1 MTIIFILLIFI
12 TLYKCRFIKD
22 GINEDYVSI
31 ETTKRINGIFVI
43 LVFLSHSIQYINYSS
58 SWIDSYGKFVI
69 SNIGQLMV
77 TTFLFF
83 SGYGIYESIKAK
95 KEKYINTIPKKRIL
109 STLIK
114 FDIAVLIFGVVS
126 YILNI
131 KYDIKTI
138 LLSFI
143 GWESLGNSNWYI
155 FAILVL
161 YLITYLIF
169 KLVKSKDIIRIGLIT
184 LFTILYMLIISIFKD
199 ACWYDTVLCYP
210 LGMWFSLY
218 KEKIEEKFKNKPKY
232 YYISLIISLIVL
244 GTSLVFRKNIYIY
257 STIYVASF
265 VSCVV
270 LLSMKVKLNSNFL
283 KFMGTNVF
291 YIYIYQR
298 IPMMILDK
306 YDIYFGNRYLFLIIS
321 FAATIVLT
329 LLMNSIKIKNK
340 KVSKGEMKQ

>member
-12 TLYKCRFIKD
+12 TLYKSKFIKN

-43 LVFLSHSIQYINYSS
+43 LVFLSHSIQYIDYSS
-58 SWIDSYGKFVI
+58 SWIDSYGKFII

-95 KEKYINTIPKKRIL
+95 KENYINTIPKKRIL

-126 YILNI
+126 HILNI

-155 FAILVL
+155 FAIIVL
-161 YLITYLIF
+161 YLITYLVF
-169 KLVKSKDIIRIGLIT
+169 KLVKSKDVIRIGIIT
-184 LFTILYMLIISIFKD
+184 LLTIVYMLIISKFKD
-199 ACWYDTVLCYP
+199 GWWYDTVLCYP

-218 KEKIEEKFKNKPKY
+218 KEKIEKVLKNRPKC
-232 YYISLIISLIVL
+232 YYISLIISIMVL
-244 GTSLVFRKNIYIY
+244 GISLLFRKNIYVY
-257 STIYVASF
+257 STIYVTSF
-265 VSCVV
+265 IVCVV
-270 LLSMKVKLNSNFL
+270 LLSMKVKLSSNIL

-298 IPMMILDK
+298 LPMMILDK
-306 YDIYFGNRYLFLIIS
+306 YDIYFSNRYIFLIIS
-321 FAATIVLT
+321 FIATI
-329 LLMNSIKIKNK
+329 LLSIIINKISIKK
-340 KVSKGEMKQ
+340 KRLIQ